1 MFLHRV
7 PAPPLSDHIAILWL
21 YDMPAPGHAQERLLP
36 SGSMELVVD
45 LLNRATFM
53 VGAHSQPS
61 FLQTTNTISVVGAH
75 FRPGGAYAFLNL
87 PADELH
93 NGETTLDEVWSPVEA
108 SVLRERLLAVPDPSA
123 RMDVFERA
131 LLARL
136 KRPRNAM
143 VAFAIAQFRMARPV
157 RAVSEQIGVSQRTFI
172 NTFAREVGLTPKLYS
187 RVRRFQRVLRTVH
200 GQRDVD
206 WAGVALA
213 CGYFDQPH
221 LIRDFRAFAGL
232 SPSAYLH
239 ARTEHLNHVPVR

>member
-21 YDMPAPGHAQERLLP
+21 YEMPAPEHAQERLLP
-36 SGSMELVVD
+36 SGSMELVID
-45 LLNRATFM
+45 LLNPATFV

-61 FLQTTNTISVVGAH
+61 FLETRNTVSVAGAH

-93 NGETTLDEVWSPVEA
+93 NGGTTLDEVWTRAEA
-108 SVLRERLLAVPDPSA
+108 AELRERLLAAPGPPA

-131 LLARL
+131 LIARL
-136 KRPRNAM
+136 RRPRNVM
-143 VAFAIAQFRMARPV
+143 VAFAVAQFRMARPV

-187 RVRRFQRVLRTVH
+187 RVRRFQRVLRMVH
-200 GQRDVD
+200 RQRDIDWVD
-206 WAGVALA
+206 VALA

-232 SPSAYLH
+232 SPSEYLE